1 MSATTLGPVCD
12 QDWPLNIKRPTFTI
26 CYLYLNLMHIV
37 AQNIADVNAKIEILI
52 KHLLSTNV
60 WNSRNE
66 GTTNGS
72 MSIFFQWCAC

>member
-1 MSATTLGPVCD
+1 
-12 QDWPLNIKRPTFTI
+12 
-26 CYLYLNLMHIV
+26 MHIV

-72 MSIFFQWCAC
+72 MSIFSMVCLLTAEFSDSALKIGVKSLLCIKVG